1 MKIKF
6 KTAMFPALF
15 SMLVLVTGV
24 ACGPA
29 DNATEMD
36 ATEAAAPAAEAAA
49 PAAMPRS
56 PSGEGASVFFVSPAD
71 GDTVSSPFAVEF
83 GIGAMEV
90 VRAGDDTPNTGHHH
104 VLIDTGLPP
113 LDMPIPADEHHVHFG
128 DGSSA
133 TELTLEPGEHT
144 LQLLLGDHLHIPHD
158 PPVYSVRITV
168 TVE

>member
-1 MKIKF
+1 MKSKF
-6 KTAMFPALF
+6 KAAVFSVIFLLTGSACSPANNETET
-15 SMLVLVTGV
+15 S
-24 ACGPA
+24 
-29 DNATEMD
+29 ATP
-36 ATEAAAPAAEAAA
+36 AAPAAEAAA
-49 PAAMPRS
+49 PATMPRS

-90 VRAGDDTPNTGHHH
+90 VRAGDNTPNTGHHH
-104 VLIDTGLPP
+104 VLIDTGLPA
-113 LDMPIPADEHHVHFG
+113 LDMPIPADENHVHFG

>member
-1 MKIKF
+1 VKSKF
-6 KTAMFPALF
+6 KAAVFSVIFLLTGSACSPANNETET
-15 SMLVLVTGV
+15 S
-24 ACGPA
+24 
-29 DNATEMD
+29 ATP
-36 ATEAAAPAAEAAA
+36 AAPAAEAAA
-49 PAAMPRS
+49 PATMPRS

-90 VRAGDDTPNTGHHH
+90 VRAGDNTPNTGHHH
-104 VLIDTGLPP
+104 VLIDTGLPA
-113 LDMPIPADEHHVHFG
+113 LDMPIPADENHVHFG

>member
-1 MKIKF
+1 MKSKIKA
-6 KTAMFPALF
+6 AMFSVIVLLAGIACSPANNETEN
-15 SMLVLVTGV
+15 S
-24 ACGPA
+24 
-29 DNATEMD
+29 ATQ
-36 ATEAAAPAAEAAA
+36 AAPAAEAAA

-71 GDTVSSPFAVEF
+71 GDTVTSPFAVEF

-90 VRAGDDTPNTGHHH
+90 VRAGDNTPNTGHHH
-104 VLIDTGLPP
+104 VLIDTGLPA
-113 LDMPIPADEHHVHFG
+113 LDMPIPADEQHVHFG

>member
-1 MKIKF
+1 MVKSKLRA
-6 KTAMFPALF
+6 AMFSVIAL
-15 SMLVLVTGV
+15 LAGV
-24 ACGPA
+24 ACSPA
-29 DNATEMD
+29 NNETEISATP
-36 ATEAAAPAAEAAA
+36 AAPAAETAA

-71 GDTVSSPFAVEF
+71 GDTVTSPFAVEF
-83 GIGAMEV
+83 GIGAMDV
-90 VRAGDDTPNTGHHH
+90 VRAGDNTPNTGHHH
-104 VLIDTGLPP
+104 VLIDTGLPA
-113 LDMPIPADEHHVHFG
+113 LDMPIPADEQHVHFG

-168 TVE
+168 IVE

>member
-1 MKIKF
+1 MVKSKF
-6 KTAMFPALF
+6 KAAVF
-15 SMLVLVTGV
+15 SGIFLLAGS

-29 DNATEMD
+29 NNETETSATPV
-36 ATEAAAPAAEAAA
+36 APAAESAA

-71 GDTVSSPFAVEF
+71 GDTVTSPFAVEF

-90 VRAGDDTPNTGHHH
+90 VRAGDNTPNTGHHH
-104 VLIDTGLPP
+104 VLIDTGLPA
-113 LDMPIPADEHHVHFG
+113 LDMPIPADENHVHFG

>member
-1 MKIKF
+1 MKILL
-6 KTAMFPALF
+6 KTAMFPVI
-15 SMLVLVTGV
+15 VLLTGV
-24 ACGPA
+24 ACSPA
-29 DNATEMD
+29 DNASEMS
-36 ATEAAAPAAEAAA
+36 AADKAPPAAESAT

-56 PSGEGASVFFVSPAD
+56 PSAERASVFFVSPAD

-83 GIGAMEV
+83 GISAMEV
-90 VRAGDDTPNTGHHH
+90 VRSGDNTPNTGHHH
-104 VLIDTGLPP
+104 VLIDTGLPA
-113 LDMPIPADEHHVHFG
+113 LDMPIPADEQHVHFG

>member
-1 MKIKF
+1 VKSKF
-6 KTAMFPALF
+6 KAAVFSVIFLLTGSACSPANNETE
-15 SMLVLVTGV
+15 SS
-24 ACGPA
+24 
-29 DNATEMD
+29 ATP
-36 ATEAAAPAAEAAA
+36 AAPAAETAA
-49 PAAMPRS
+49 PATMPRS

-90 VRAGDDTPNTGHHH
+90 VRAGDNTPNTGHHH
-104 VLIDTGLPP
+104 VLIDTGLPA
-113 LDMPIPADEHHVHFG
+113 LDMPIPADENHVHFG